1 MAIKV
6 ADAKSSVW
14 IWNAMN
20 VSSHDYHENLYELYM
35 SCWFFLTD
43 ATVRVEDM

>member
-20 VSSHDYHENLYELYM
+20 VSSHDYHENLYEHM
-35 SCWFFLTD
+35 GCCFFLTD